1 VRVLVTLLHRL
12 RLGFPIPPASP
23 ERKKQG
29 KLYFFFSL
37 MNTRSVVYEKTHS
50 VCFMKRQRKE
60 KGCFLILL
68 FLDEKKGKTKKE
80 NGKNLFSSLSGY
92 KEAKI
97 IRLHNLL
104 KISCTR

>member
-1 VRVLVTLLHRL
+1 
-12 RLGFPIPPASP
+12 
-23 ERKKQG
+23 
-29 KLYFFFSL
+29 
-37 MNTRSVVYEKTHS
+37 MNTRSVVYEKT
-50 VCFMKRQRKE
+50 RK
-60 KGCFLILL
+60 GGRLFFILL

-104 KISCTR
+104 KILCLS